1 MDEQFF
7 TAVIAGERVRAA
19 EDAWNRRDLDAVVLS
34 SSIDCQWRCR
44 TDFLWGREQLKQF
57 LTRKWRREMDFRIV
71 SELWSHAGRRVAL
84 RFSSEF
90 RDDSGTWFRT
100 YGNESWECDAAGLV
114 QRRLS
119 SANAHPITE
128 HERKL
133 RWGAGARPVD
143 HPSLSE
149 LGL

>member
-1 MDEQFF
+1 M
-7 TAVIAGERVRAA
+7 
-19 EDAWNRRDLDAVVLS
+19 
-34 SSIDCQWRCR
+34 
-44 TDFLWGREQLKQF
+44 
-57 LTRKWRREMDFRIV
+57 V
-71 SELWSHAGRRVAL
+71 SELWAHAGRRVAL

-100 YGNESWECDAAGLV
+100 YGSENWECDAAGLV

-133 RWGAGARPVD
+133 RWAAGPRPAD